1 MEVAAYLY
9 HHSNV
14 NLVTAFRLIKGR
26 TKRWEEPIP
35 GGLASV
41 FILDRATSGPLSQ
54 APATHHHQVPIC
66 TRGTR
71 GALYRK

>member
-1 MEVAAYLY
+1 MEVAAYLC
-9 HHSNV
+9 HHSNL
-14 NLVTAFRLIKGR
+14 NRVTVFGLIKKC

-41 FILDRATSGPLSQ
+41 FILDRATSDPLSQ